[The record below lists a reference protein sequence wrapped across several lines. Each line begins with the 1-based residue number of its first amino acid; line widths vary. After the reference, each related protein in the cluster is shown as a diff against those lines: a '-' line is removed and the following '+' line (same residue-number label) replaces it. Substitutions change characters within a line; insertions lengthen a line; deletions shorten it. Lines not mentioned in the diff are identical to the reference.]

1 MPALRAEDFLG
12 LQRPL
17 CGLALRGAAPG
28 ALRLPPRVRH
38 VAGVQGTAFGL
49 EPQHPTTGTSA
60 APVQRQGFGFAPVL
74 AILTRS
80 HSLRS
85 LALRL
90 PGCSGLAL
98 DPAPPLPCWRLF
110 GFGMEK
116 VSRAAP
122 EAAAERKGE
131 ALSTERVRMQAR
143 SANP

>member
-1 MPALRAEDFLG
+1 MGRCPT
-12 LQRPL
+12 
-17 CGLALRGAAPG
+17 
-28 ALRLPPRVRH
+28 PRVRH

-49 EPQHPTTGTSA
+49 KPQHPTTGTSA

-98 DPAPPLPCWRLF
+98 DPAPPLTCWRLF

-131 ALSTERVRMQAR
+131 ALSTERVRMQAKR
-143 SANP
+143 TLDAFGMTHAPVMGVGGLRPKAVPLHP